1 MGLTR
6 SDWSD
11 CDQEIF
17 RIALAG
23 SLTHGRR
30 TMQIRKVSIIAST
43 VLLLTTAYAAE
54 PKSNP
59 PSGGTSPAAA
69 ASAQETVKLA
79 VSGMT

>member
-1 MGLTR
+1 
-6 SDWSD
+6 
-11 CDQEIF
+11 
-17 RIALAG
+17 
-23 SLTHGRR
+23 
-30 TMQIRKVSIIAST
+30 MQIRKVSIIAST

-59 PSGGTSPAAA
+59 PSGSPSPAAA